1 MPRGSIGTKRREKTF
16 YAKFPLAG
24 CVRAPR
30 PERFS
35 ERKFWIG
42 QKKHVFWLSKRAK
55 HDPDPLSLR
64 SSLHS
69 KRTAAG
75 TRTPKEGGKTA
86 AGYTK
91 LLLLRYCSRTQRRDT
106 RQGHRPEGT
115 WWDQARER
123 GPRGTGGHSGRGGGR
138 SGSGT
143 QGQRDPAF
151 NRADTRA
158 VC

>member
-64 SSLHS
+64 SSPDTSDIDTNIEQTSTPRYFINIPITTPIVSALKLEKMLCLELS
-69 KRTAAG
+69 RSPNDFFKCFWIRNPGMNSRCCRFTYETAVRWSQKRNG
-75 TRTPKEGGKTA
+75 
-86 AGYTK
+86 
-91 LLLLRYCSRTQRRDT
+91 RYHT
-106 RQGHRPEGT
+106 
-115 WWDQARER
+115 
-123 GPRGTGGHSGRGGGR
+123 
-138 SGSGT
+138 
-143 QGQRDPAF
+143 
-151 NRADTRA
+151 
-158 VC
+158 